1 MKEFI
6 LERIKKLVAMQTGVL
21 LREHDDEALKK
32 MMQERLRLLKLST
45 PEEYCQ
51 LLGSGADSQR
61 EQEQL
66 AILLTTGE
74 TYFFRDKGQFA
85 LLKEKI
91 LPELI
96 ERRKAERSLRLW
108 SAACATGEEAY
119 SLAMLL
125 DELLPQQADWNL
137 LILGTDINSQAIKKA
152 RRGIYTPWS
161 FRMVEAGLQQKYF
174 RPHKDAWELDA
185 RIRGRVK
192 FCSGNLLMD
201 KFPDPASD
209 LHDMDLILCRN
220 TFIYFEPSVV
230 ARIAAKLADT
240 LAQGGYLVT
249 AHGELHAHQVKGLRT
264 RMFPESVA
272 YQKIVECGLRIAD
285 WKAPSP
291 RVPVLIPQ
299 SAIPIPQLNTPQ
311 SAIPI
316 PQLNTPQSA
325 IPIPQL
331 NVPQSNIES
340 AWTQAN
346 LGDLDG
352 AAQSCREA
360 IKIDS
365 FHAEPYHLLAL
376 IAQER
381 GDVAEARN
389 LLKQVIYL
397 DPAFIAAYLEL
408 GEIYAR
414 EGDTLR
420 AQKMRAAAHGILKTL
435 SSDTPVAALGGSTAG
450 EILLYLEKQ
459 NGVVS

>member
-1 MKEFI
+1 MKEVI
-6 LERIKKLVAMQTGVL
+6 LERIKKLVATHTGVL

-32 MMQERLRLLKLST
+32 IIQERLRLLKLPT

-51 LLGSGADSQR
+51 LLSSGEDSLQ

-85 LLKEKI
+85 LLRDNI

-96 ERRKAERSLRLW
+96 ERQKAERSLRLW
-108 SAACATGEEAY
+108 SAACSTGEETY

-125 DELLPQQADWNL
+125 DELLPQHEDWNI
-137 LILGTDINSQAIKKA
+137 LILGTDINTQATEKA
-152 RRGIYTPWS
+152 RRGIYTQWS
-161 FRMVEAGLQQKYF
+161 FRMVDTGLQQKYF
-174 RPHKDAWELDA
+174 RPLKDAWQLDTH
-185 RIRGRVK
+185 IRGMVQ
-192 FCSGNLLMD
+192 FHTCNLLMD

-220 TFIYFEPSVV
+220 TFIYFEPDAV

-240 LAQGGYLVT
+240 LAEGGYLVT
-249 AHGELHAHQVKGLRT
+249 GHGELHAHQAMGLRT

-272 YQKIVECGLRIAD
+272 YQKIADFGMRIAERPNAD
-285 WKAPSP
+285 CGFKTHHRAHSAI
-291 RVPVLIPQ
+291 RNQQ
-299 SAIPIPQLNTPQ
+299 SAIEC
-311 SAIPI
+311 SAIR
-316 PQLNTPQSA
+316 
-325 IPIPQL
+325 IPQL
-331 NVPQSNIES
+331 NVPQSNMES
-340 AWTQAN
+340 AWQYAN
-346 LGDLDG
+346 LGELDQ
-352 AAQSCREA
+352 AAKSCAEEIRN
-360 IKIDS
+360 
-365 FHAEPYHLLAL
+365 FPNNVEPYYLLAL

-381 GDVAEARN
+381 GDTEEAKN

-420 AQKMRAAAHGILKTL
+420 AQKMRAAAHGILKALPT
-435 SSDTPVAALGGSTAG
+435 DAPVAAMGAPTAG

-459 NGVVS
+459 SGVVS